1 MTREDRPGS
10 GRLAPL
16 RPEYRWSTPPATVHP
31 EPPRAYPPKR
41 SDLVEPSAADYDYEE
56 GDPAQR
62 RRYDDDAY
70 AAPAPSRAPRPRQS
84 PLGPRFPSPEET
96 YEAEEYVETAERPPA
111 PSAPKTLK
119 ASAAN
124 AQRFYPTA
132 MVDDAGR
139 LPIQERQLLLMHT
152 IQLYDDKWKLAGIR
166 ANQRKNWLQ
175 AYLTPRNKRVELK
188 EAISRNQV
196 LIITVDSH
204 GNTEVKEPPKPR
216 FWRRLINWLFG
227 S

>member
-16 RPEYRWSTPPATVHP
+16 RPEYRWSTPPASVHQ
-31 EPPRAYPPKR
+31 EPPRSYPPKR
-41 SDLVEPSAADYDYEE
+41 SDLVEPTPSDYEYEE
-56 GDPAQR
+56 GDPAAR
-62 RRYDDDAY
+62 RRYDDDLY
-70 AAPAPSRAPRPRQS
+70 AAPAPTQARPRPR
-84 PLGPRFPSPEET
+84 PVPSSTRYPGADEP
-96 YEAEEYVETAERPPA
+96 YESEDYVEATERPPA
-111 PSAPKTLK
+111 YAPTKPLNPK
-119 ASAAN
+119 VA
-124 AQRFYPTA
+124 AQRIYPTA

-196 LIITVDSH
+196 LIITVDSR
-204 GNTEVKEPPKPR
+204 GNTEVKEPKKPR
-216 FWRRLINWLFG
+216 FWRRVINWLFG

>member
-16 RPEYRWSTPPATVHP
+16 RPEYRWSTPPATVRQ
-31 EPPRAYPPKR
+31 EPPRSYPPKR
-41 SDLVEPSAADYDYEE
+41 SDLVEPSPADYEYEE
-56 GDPAQR
+56 GDAAQR
-62 RRYDDDAY
+62 RRYDDEAY
-70 AAPAPSRAPRPRQS
+70 AAPAPPAPRPRVRQT
-84 PLGPRFPSPEET
+84 PPGPRFPSPEEP
-96 YEAEEYVETAERPPA
+96 YEAEEYVAAERPPA
-111 PSAPKTLK
+111 RSAPRPANTR
-119 ASAAN
+119 AA
-124 AQRFYPTA
+124 APERIYPSA

-175 AYLTPRNKRVELK
+175 AYLTPRNKRLELK

-196 LIITVDSH
+196 LIITVDSR

-216 FWRRLINWLFG
+216 FWRRLVNWLFG